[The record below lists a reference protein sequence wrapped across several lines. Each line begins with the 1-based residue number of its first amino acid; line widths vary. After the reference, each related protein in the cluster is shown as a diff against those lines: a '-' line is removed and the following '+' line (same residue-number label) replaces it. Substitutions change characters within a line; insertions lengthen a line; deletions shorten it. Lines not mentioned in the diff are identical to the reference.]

1 MTLPRI
7 PRFACLMVP
16 VVFGLAACNPAPQPT
31 PDDATRTQ
39 PVANTQTRP
48 SEAAQAQIDPGTAP
62 IETPLPGDAASA
74 MLAQIAGI
82 AGAMH
87 AAAKLC
93 DPSVSDVQ
101 LTRGKDQLRQE
112 FTKMGGDVATF
123 DGEFASAH
131 EKTNAQFTA
140 ATPAQQKQMCDEL
153 EAMAAQTPPPPAG

>member
-7 PRFACLMVP
+7 RRFACLLAPAVL
-16 VVFGLAACNPAPQPT
+16 GLAACGAAPQPAN
-31 PDDATRTQ
+31 DDAAQTQ
-39 PVANTQTRP
+39 PVEDTQTQP
-48 SEAAQAQIDPGTAP
+48 SEAAQAQIESGMPPVDAP
-62 IETPLPGDAASA
+62 LTGDAAST
-74 MLAQIAGI
+74 MLVQIAGI

-93 DPSVSDVQ
+93 DPNVSDVQ
-101 LTRGKDQLRQE
+101 LNEARDQLRQE

-131 EKTNAQFTA
+131 EKTNAQFTQ

-153 EAMAAQTPPPPAG
+153 EAMASQAPPPPAG